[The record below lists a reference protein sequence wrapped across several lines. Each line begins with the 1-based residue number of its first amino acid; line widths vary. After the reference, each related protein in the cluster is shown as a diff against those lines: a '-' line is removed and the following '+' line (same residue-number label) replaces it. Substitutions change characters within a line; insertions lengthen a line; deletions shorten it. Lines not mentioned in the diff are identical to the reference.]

1 MLNAKISFSLRN
13 MSFLRK
19 LAQFA
24 MLFLFLLGVSAQEKR
39 AALVIGNGAYTNVP
53 RLNNPVNDVKDVVA
67 ALKVLGFEVIEGED
81 LDLAGMEESL
91 QAFKKILEGKDVA
104 LFYYSGHGVQVQG
117 ENFLI
122 PVRERIESEITVRS
136 RAMPLSQVLNTIRD
150 ANVSTALIFLD
161 ACRDNPFPGA
171 SRSGV
176 RGLSIVSSP
185 KEIET
190 LISYATEPGET
201 ASDGT
206 GRNGIFTAAFLK
218 NLSEPGLEIS
228 ELMRRVRADVI
239 EATNGNQRP
248 RTDIGLSKP
257 FYFADPELLAQRA
270 KEASDKAA
278 AELSSIEEQIVALQV
293 QINST
298 KDEETRQRLLLDQQR
313 QQAIEAAKK
322 LEAAQLAEQA
332 QRQAEIASQT
342 KALEEKRKKDL
353 ASAQDLQNALAQLAA
368 EKRAELDKLAANA
381 LSESPDVLVDTVER
395 LEKAIG
401 EVESEYAKVLE
412 ISAASLTKTWQV
424 KLDSLSSFQPDPWE
438 SDAMFSARIDKE
450 RKELIV
456 AQDADIARLKAEIQD
471 QKDKQIASW
480 RQQLQDTLKI
490 LDEKT
495 WVVSGSSV
503 IIDVGTYDRN
513 AMFWPFIVSSKDPSL
528 PISGLK
534 LKADLSKSQDIKA
547 DYLKID
553 TAIKTNALTAELRWG
568 IDRQKEQ
575 NRYFIVLR
583 NARIIDLNTGSVIA
597 DQEYANRLACFEPG
611 KWNELETS
619 GFFQIIAESGDNEPE
634 LWLDGI
640 KLPRGT
646 SKIELQSGS
655 YVFEYK
661 RSGESANRIIV
672 EIAPGEMIT
681 VDTVRRLLP
690 LVFVEGGTFTMGSM
704 TGNEDERPIHK
715 VTITS
720 FWIGKYEVTQGQYRA
735 VMGSAAMKSQGLSE
749 GLVFSDDYPVVNV
762 SWYDA
767 IEFCNKL
774 SAKEQ
779 LEPVYEIAS
788 NREVVADFSKN
799 GYRLPTEAEWEYA
812 ARGGKKSN
820 NYPYSGSS
828 GLDWVGWDNL
838 NSGYHAHP
846 VGSKDANEL
855 GIYDMSGNV
864 DEWCWDYYGLYIS
877 ESQRDPTG
885 NPNGNSRVIRGG
897 DYLSTAPYSC
907 SISSRSKNISTTS
920 KMTLGFR
927 VARRQ

>member
-1 MLNAKISFSLRN
+1 MLNAKISFYLRN

-19 LAQFA
+19 LSQFA
-24 MLFLFLLGVSAQEKR
+24 MLFLILCGVSAQEKR

-53 RLNNPVNDVKDVVA
+53 RLNNPVNDVKDVVV

-91 QAFKKILEGKDVA
+91 QAFNKILEGKDVA

-278 AELSSIEEQIVALQV
+278 AELSSIEEQIAALQA

-332 QRQAEIASQT
+332 QRQAEIAAQT

-401 EVESEYAKVLE
+401 EVESEYANVLE
-412 ISAASLTKTWQV
+412 ISAGSLTQTWQA

-438 SDAMFSARIDKE
+438 SDAMFAARIDNE

-456 AQDADIARLKAEIQD
+456 AKDADIAKLKAEIQD

-480 RQQLQDTLKI
+480 RQQLQDSLKI
-490 LDEKT
+490 FDEKS
-495 WVVSGSSV
+495 WIVSGSLVS
-503 IIDVGTYDRN
+503 IDVGQYERN
-513 AMFWPFIVSSKDPSL
+513 AMFWPFIVNSKDPSL

-534 LKADLSKSQDIKA
+534 LKADLSKSQHIKA

-568 IDRQKEQ
+568 IDRQNGQ
-575 NRYFIVLR
+575 NRCFIVLR

-597 DQEYANRLACFEPG
+597 DQEYVDRLAWFEPG
-611 KWNELETS
+611 KRNELRTS
-619 GFFQIIAESGDNEPE
+619 GFLQIIAESGDNAPE
-634 LWLDGI
+634 LWLDGR
-640 KLPRGT
+640 KLPSGT

-655 YVFEYK
+655 HVFEYQ
-661 RSGESANRIIV
+661 RSGESANRITIQ
-672 EIAPGEMIT
+672 IAPGEMIT

-704 TGNEDERPIHK
+704 TGKEDERPIHK

-720 FWIGKYEVTQGQYRA
+720 FWIGKYEVTQGQYRDIM
-735 VMGSAAMKSQGLSE
+735 VSGAMKSQGQVL
-749 GLVFSDDYPVVNV
+749 SDDHPVVYV

-767 IEFCNKL
+767 IKFCNKL

-788 NREVVADFSKN
+788 NGEVRADFSKN

-812 ARGGKKSN
+812 ARGGQKSN
-820 NYPYSGSS
+820 SYPYSGSS
-828 GLDWVGWDNL
+828 GLDWVGWYNL

-864 DEWCWDYYGLYIS
+864 YEWCWDYYGLYSS

-885 NPNGNSRVIRGG
+885 NSNGNSRVNRGG
-897 DYLSTAPYSC
+897 GWGSKPDFC
-907 SISSRSKNISTTS
+907 SISSRSSDISTTS
-920 KMTLGFR
+920 NMALGFR

>member
-1 MLNAKISFSLRN
+1 

-332 QRQAEIASQT
+332 QRQAEIAAQT

-456 AQDADIARLKAEIQD
+456 AKDADIAKLKAEIQD

>member
-1 MLNAKISFSLRN
+1 

-278 AELSSIEEQIVALQV
+278 AELSSIEEQIAALQA

-298 KDEETRQRLLLDQQR
+298 KDEETRQRLLLEQQR

-322 LEAAQLAEQA
+322 LEAAQLADQA

>member
-1 MLNAKISFSLRN
+1 
-13 MSFLRK
+13 
-19 LAQFA
+19 
-24 MLFLFLLGVSAQEKR
+24 MLFLFLIGASAQEKR
-39 AALVIGNGAYTNVP
+39 AALVIGNGGYTNVP
-53 RLNNPVNDVKDVVA
+53 RLNNPANDAKDVVA
-67 ALKVLGFEVIEGED
+67 ALKVLGFEVVQGQD

-91 QAFKKILEGKDVA
+91 QAFKKIMQGKDVA
-104 LFYYSGHGVQVQG
+104 LFYYSGHAVQVQG

-257 FYFADPELLAQRA
+257 FYFADPELLAQLA

-278 AELSSIEEQIVALQV
+278 AELSSIEQQIAALQA

-298 KDEETRQRLLLDQQR
+298 KDEETRQKLLLEQQR
-313 QQAIEAAKK
+313 QQAIEAAKR

-332 QRQAEIASQT
+332 QKQAEIAAQT

-368 EKRAELDKLAANA
+368 EKKAELDRLAANA

-412 ISAASLTKTWQV
+412 ISAGSLTQTWQA

-438 SDAMFSARIDKE
+438 SDTMFAARIDKE

-456 AQDADIARLKAEIQD
+456 AKDADIARLKAEIQD

-480 RQQLQDTLKI
+480 RQQLQDTLKV
-490 LDEKT
+490 LEEKT
-495 WVVSGSSV
+495 WAVSGSSV
-503 IIDVGTYDRN
+503 IIDVGQYERN
-513 AMFWPFIVSSKDPSL
+513 AMFWPFVLSSKDPAL
-528 PISGLK
+528 PISGLQ

-547 DYLKID
+547 DYLRID
-553 TAIKTNALTAELRWG
+553 TAIKTNALSAELRWG

-575 NRYFIVLR
+575 NRCFIVLR
-583 NARIIDLNTGSVIA
+583 NAKIIDLNTGSIIA
-597 DQEYANRLACFEPG
+597 DQKYTDRVAWFEPG
-611 KWNELETS
+611 KRNELKTS
-619 GFFQIIAESGDNEPE
+619 GFLQIIAESGANAPE
-634 LWLDGI
+634 LLLDGR
-640 KLPRGT
+640 KLPNGT
-646 SKIELQSGS
+646 SMIQLQSGN

-661 RSGESANRIIV
+661 RSGESVNRKII
-672 EIAPGEMIT
+672 EISLGEIVA
-681 VDTVRRLLP
+681 VDTVRRLVP
-690 LVFVEGGTFTMGSM
+690 LVFVEGGTYTMGSM
-704 TGNEDERPIHK
+704 TGGADERPIHK
-715 VTITS
+715 VTISS

-735 VMGSAAMKSQGLSE
+735 VMGSGAIKSE
-749 GLVFSDDYPVVNV
+749 GQILSDDHPVVCV
-762 SWYDA
+762 SWYDT

-774 SAKEQ
+774 STKEQ

-788 NREVVADFSKN
+788 NREVRADFSKN
-799 GYRLPTEAEWEYA
+799 GYRLTTEAEWEYA
-812 ARGGKKSN
+812 ARGGQKSN
-820 NYPYSGSS
+820 SYSYSGSS
-828 GLDWVGWDNL
+828 GIDGVGWFNL

-846 VGSKDANEL
+846 VGTKDANEL

-864 DEWCWDYYGLYIS
+864 WEWCWDYYGSYNS
-877 ESQRDPTG
+877 EPQIDPQG
-885 NPNGNSRVIRGG
+885 SSNGTARVNRGG
-897 DYLSTAPYSC
+897 DWGSNPDSC
-907 SISSRSKNISTTS
+907 SISFRSSDIPTTS
-920 KMTLGFR
+920 NMMLGFR
-927 VARRQ
+927 VVRRQ